1 LIAGESLPR
10 SSVRAS
16 AAASSSAGQTLISGN
31 RPRPT
36 RYPAPIEQPNKKEP
50 ASEGKGTAQLKRLE
64 LRSVVKEHQRQ
75 GHLDDVVLST
85 SPLISV
91 RPSTAPPTMKTIG
104 PVDPAET
111 HRLAHEQDDQE
122 SEDSDTD
129 DKCQSLGQPGKR
141 TGSLAVAV
149 G

>member
-1 LIAGESLPR
+1 LPR
-10 SSVRAS
+10 SSVGAS

-31 RPRPT
+31 RARAT
-36 RYPAPIEQPNKKEP
+36 RYPAPIELKTNKKEP
-50 ASEGKGTAQLKRLE
+50 ASEGKGTAQLQRLE

-75 GHLDDVVLST
+75 VTST
-85 SPLISV
+85 MLCCRPQLISA

-129 DKCQSLGQPGKR
+129 DRCQSLGQPGKR
-141 TGSLAVAV
+141 TGLLAVAV

>member
-1 LIAGESLPR
+1 LPR
-10 SSVRAS
+10 SSVGAS

-31 RPRPT
+31 RPRAT
-36 RYPAPIEQPNKKEP
+36 RYPAPIELKTNKKEP
-50 ASEGKGTAQLKRLE
+50 ASEGKGTAQLQRLE

-75 GHLDDVVLST
+75 VTST
-85 SPLISV
+85 MLCCRPQLISV

-129 DKCQSLGQPGKR
+129 DRCQSLGQPGKR
-141 TGSLAVAV
+141 TGLLAVAV

>member
-1 LIAGESLPR
+1 LPR
-10 SSVRAS
+10 SSVGAS

-31 RPRPT
+31 RARAT
-36 RYPAPIEQPNKKEP
+36 RYPAPIELKTNKKEP
-50 ASEGKGTAQLKRLE
+50 ASEGKGTAQLQRLE

-75 GHLDDVVLST
+75 VTST
-85 SPLISV
+85 MLCCRPQLISV

-129 DKCQSLGQPGKR
+129 DRCQSLGQPGKR
-141 TGSLAVAV
+141 TGLLAVAV